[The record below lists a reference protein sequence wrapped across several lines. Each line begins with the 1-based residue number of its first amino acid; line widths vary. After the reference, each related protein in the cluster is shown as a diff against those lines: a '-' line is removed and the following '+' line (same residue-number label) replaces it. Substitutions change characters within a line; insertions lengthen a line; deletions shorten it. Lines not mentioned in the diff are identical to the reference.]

1 MSDSKLNPTRNNQ
14 STEKALAIIEY
25 LASQPAPARLR
36 DISDALS
43 LNVSTAAR
51 FLSALQNC
59 GYAAQEAASQRYYLT
74 YKICRIAN
82 QVSSATHLPTITHPH
97 LVRLSEQFRKALH
110 VSVERSMSMV
120 CIDSADRLLRP
131 QFHTLQVGEATP
143 LHCTAC
149 GKLFLLNYSEE
160 QLALLLSKDRL
171 VRYTENTICV
181 KEDLIRELNLTRRR
195 GYACNQEEYKDG
207 ICCIAY
213 PVFDYTGKVTAAI
226 GMTSSPEEFGTI
238 SEDAS

>member
-149 GKLFLLNYSEE
+149 GKLFLLIAKASGNE
-160 QLALLLSKDRL
+160 
-171 VRYTENTICV
+171 
-181 KEDLIRELNLTRRR
+181 LIL
-195 GYACNQEEYKDG
+195 G
-207 ICCIAY
+207 
-213 PVFDYTGKVTAAI
+213 VFDMMRDTYLRMFRHNISYTRTIPIVQHRQILVAI
-226 GMTSSPEEFGTI
+226 QTRDMDGARRAMLEHLEDTMREVCGEEF
-238 SEDAS
+238 AP